1 MENENVQ
8 SQPMMTYVV
17 SAVLIVLVL
26 AGAWYFR
33 SQSAPTPSTAVPTTQ
48 LPPIVTP
55 TLGPITKLGCDKQ
68 YYNQKIA
75 FNEYYL
81 SLEGSDVSEA
91 TNVTCEFTAK
101 VKDKV
106 LVKATAEG
114 PLSADPQRGGS
125 TFRCISNA
133 VAIEPNVVTTIDVT
147 LTDDLKVSSTCSAD
161 FVFPSR

>member
-1 MENENVQ
+1 MENEDVQ
-8 SQPMMTYVV
+8 AQPMMTYIV

-33 SQSAPTPSTAVPTTQ
+33 SQSASTPTTVAPTT
-48 LPPIVTP
+48 LNEPIATP
-55 TLGPITKLGCDKQ
+55 TLGPITQLGCDKQ
-68 YYNQKIA
+68 YFNQKIA

-81 SLEGSDVSEA
+81 SVEGGDVSNA
-91 TNVTCEFTAK
+91 KNVTCDFTAR

-106 LVKATAEG
+106 LVKATAQG

-125 TFRCISNA
+125 TFRCTTNA
-133 VAIEPNVVTTIDVT
+133 VAIEPNVVTAIDVT